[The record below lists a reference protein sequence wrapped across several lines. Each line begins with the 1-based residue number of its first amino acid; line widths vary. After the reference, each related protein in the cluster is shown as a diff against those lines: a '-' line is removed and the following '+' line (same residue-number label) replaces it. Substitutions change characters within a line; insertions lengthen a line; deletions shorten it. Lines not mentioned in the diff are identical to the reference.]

1 MIRKNTLCASW
12 FLLFGCSLAL
22 AQAAKSDEPS
32 TPAQVLDR
40 GITDMEKDFVSAAEA
55 MPENKYSFAPSNGE
69 FKGVRT
75 FAQQV
80 KHVAAVNY
88 IVAAGILG
96 EKPPLDTGGEKGPDS
111 IQSKADILK
120 FLKGSLAYAHKAVAT
135 VNESNLVTRVKNPF
149 GEQATVT
156 RLGLATPF
164 QWHAFDHCGQMVEY
178 LPMNGIIPP
187 ASR

>member
-1 MIRKNTLCASW
+1 
-12 FLLFGCSLAL
+12 
-22 AQAAKSDEPS
+22 
-32 TPAQVLDR
+32 
-40 GITDMEKDFVSAAEA
+40 

-69 FKGVRT
+69 FKGGRT

-80 KHVAAVNY
+80 KPVAAV
-88 IVAAGILG
+88 
-96 EKPPLDTGGEKGPDS
+96 TDS
-111 IQSKADILK
+111 IQSKADILSISER
-120 FLKGSLAYAHKAVAT
+120 FLAYAHKAVAT